1 MYNIFVSEYNNNSKK
16 ISHVLSKTS
25 SLALSAYIS
34 DQERADDFKIYSPD
48 KSRDL
53 GEVTLIG
60 LILPDDIPES
70 DLELIHNTKNY
81 TSVFVGDCYPAL
93 PKDSPVRQC
102 ILIRDPNVI
111 SRYWSLND
119 QHVAELAKQHH
130 KPMVGDTQCKMRL
143 YTTMVHA
150 LPVAQR
156 HFPENL
162 YVTREDLVDVNTNTL
177 LELYYEFY
185 LSKGYVVEL
194 ATHKNELNIDH
205 AHSLISSMTLNYKN
219 ANQPVIFDS
228 KNFIPWLS
236 RNYYTRSFE
245 KIKTY
250 EHKVEYW
257 TAMVNSDPSDRN
269 KAKLQGWNIKREN
282 GKQEYQDIN
291 KIIGKKLNSGTTYN
305 KYKSKFMQNQLS
317 RYGKAATSKQLFSPN
332 KNQEEIY
339 HESFDFLDRF
349 KVRFAQLLNTNL
361 IRIGLLNPGKELYT
375 AIQSS
380 KLFITIKE
388 GVEWNVE
395 PEQRRKINW
404 LIKALFK
411 LDKHLYFFDDEK
423 NKVAKRDRRRVIVHE
438 FRSELKASFNK
449 QKMEIAKS
457 VEYAKKWISE
467 WKAKMEQKRA
477 NLQTA
482 INELDLSLFPKN
494 WQASMD
500 AVVQRMQSFKVPQ
513 KIVPEPLK
521 NTEGKQRVIV
531 SETLGEAVNQ
541 RLGVNDLSYDYI
553 ASLTQKTKP
562 VGSNDV
568 PPEIR
573 VRKGLVE
580 MLFEYRRL
588 LEEVDYQNYD
598 FDLTYPNRLRY
609 RNDSLMLSDDKMEEI
624 MHIVDDYSCSV
635 TDAIDDAYQRGI
647 LTIPDY
653 EFYDR
658 ELER

>member
-16 ISHVLSKTS
+16 ISHVLSKSS

-119 QHVAELAKQHH
+119 QHVFDLAKQNH
-130 KPMVGDTQCKMRL
+130 KPMEGDANCKMRL

-194 ATHKNELNIDH
+194 ATHKNELDIDH

-236 RNYYTRSFE
+236 RNYYNRSFK

-250 EHKVEYW
+250 EKNVEDW
-257 TAMVNSDPSDRN
+257 KTKVNSIPSERN
-269 KAKLQGWNIKREN
+269 KTKLLVWSGKLENEKR
-282 GKQEYQDIN
+282 EYQDIN
-291 KIIGKKLNSGTTYN
+291 MIIGKKLNSGTTCD
-305 KYKSKFMQNQLS
+305 KYKSKFMQNQHS
-317 RYGKAATSKQLFSPN
+317 RYGKAAASKQLFSPN

-361 IRIGLLNPGKELYT
+361 TRIGLLNPGKELYT
-375 AIQSS
+375 AVQSS
-380 KLFITIKE
+380 KAFITSKE
-388 GVEWNVE
+388 AVGWGVDPFE
-395 PEQRRKINW
+395 RLKINK
-404 LIKALFK
+404 LVKALFK
-411 LDKHLYFFDDEK
+411 DDKYRYFKDKDD
-423 NKVAKRDRRRVIVHE
+423 NKIAKRDRRRVIVHE

-457 VEYAKKWISE
+457 FKYAEAWVEE
-467 WKAKMEQKRA
+467 WKARIEQRRTD
-477 NLQTA
+477 LQTTLS
-482 INELDLSLFPKN
+482 ELDLSLFPKN

-500 AVVQRMQSFKVPQ
+500 AIVQRMQSFRIIQ

-521 NTEGKQRVIV
+521 NTDGKQRVIV
-531 SETLGEAVNQ
+531 SETLGEEVNQ

-562 VGSNDV
+562 VEGNDV
-568 PPEIR
+568 PPEVM
-573 VRKGLVE
+573 VRKGLTE

-588 LEEVDYQNYD
+588 LEEVDYRNVDYD
-598 FDLTYPNRLRY
+598 LVNPNHLRY
-609 RNDSLMLSDDKMEEI
+609 RNGSLVLPDDKMEEI
-624 MHIVDDYSCSV
+624 MHIVDDSDCSV
-635 TDAIDDAYQRGI
+635 TDAIDDAYQLGI

>member
-119 QHVAELAKQHH
+119 QHVIELAKQHH

-194 ATHKNELNIDH
+194 ATHKNELDIDH

-236 RNYYTRSFE
+236 RNYYNRSSE

-257 TAMVNSDPSDRN
+257 TAMVNSEPSDKN
-269 KAKLQGWNIKREN
+269 KAKFQSWNIKLEN
-282 GKQEYQDIN
+282 EKREYQDIN
-291 KIIGKKLNSGTTYN
+291 NIIGKKLNSGKTYE

-317 RYGKAATSKQLFSPN
+317 RYGKAAASKQLFSPN

-388 GVEWNVE
+388 SVDWEVA
-395 PEQRRKINW
+395 PERRKDINDK
-404 LIKALFK
+404 IKVLFEM
-411 LDKHLYFFDDEK
+411 DKQQYFKDKDD
-423 NKVAKRDRRRVIVHE
+423 NKIAKRDRRRVIVHE
-438 FRSELKASFNK
+438 FRSALKASFIK
-449 QKMEIAKS
+449 QKMEIATVIGKAES
-457 VEYAKKWISE
+457 WIKE
-467 WKAKMEQKRA
+467 WEDKIKQRRA

-482 INELDLSLFPKN
+482 LSELDLSLFPKN
-494 WQASMD
+494 YKASMD
-500 AVVQRMQSFKVPQ
+500 AIVQRMQSFRIAQ
-513 KIVPEPLK
+513 KIVPDPLK

-531 SETLGEAVNQ
+531 SETLGEDVNQ
-541 RLGVNDLSYDYI
+541 KLGVNDLNYDYI
-553 ASLTQKTKP
+553 ASLTHKTKP
-562 VGSNDV
+562 VGSNDEPLETMV
-568 PPEIR
+568 I
-573 VRKGLVE
+573 KGLAE

-588 LEEVDYQNYD
+588 LQEVDYQNYD

-624 MHIVDDYSCSV
+624 MHIVDDYKCTV

-647 LTIPDY
+647 LTIPDH

>member
-119 QHVAELAKQHH
+119 QHVNEVARQSQKIRLSDDKNI
-130 KPMVGDTQCKMRL
+130 MRL

-150 LPVAQR
+150 LPVAHK

-162 YVTREDLVDVNTNTL
+162 YVSREDLVDVNTNTL

-185 LSKGYVVEL
+185 LSKGYGVEL
-194 ATHKNELNIDH
+194 ATHKNELNVDH
-205 AHSLISSMTLNYKN
+205 AHSLISAMTLNYKN
-219 ANQPVIFDS
+219 AHQPVIFDS

-236 RNYYTRSFE
+236 RNYYTRSSE

-257 TAMVNSDPSDRN
+257 TAMINSDPSDRN
-269 KAKLQGWNIKREN
+269 KAKFQGWNIKLEN
-282 GKQEYQDIN
+282 EKREYQDIN
-291 KIIGKKLNSGTTYN
+291 KIIGKKINSGTTYD
-305 KYKSKFMQNQLS
+305 KYKSKFMQNQYS
-317 RYGKAATSKQLFSPN
+317 RYGKAAASKQLFSPN

-361 IRIGLLNPGKELYT
+361 IRTGLLNPGKELYT

-395 PEQRRKINW
+395 PEQRKKINW

-423 NKVAKRDRRRVIVHE
+423 NKIAKRDRRRVIVHE

-457 VEYAKKWISE
+457 VEFAENWISE
-467 WKAKMEQKRA
+467 WKAKIEQKRA

-482 INELDLSLFPKN
+482 IRELDLSLFPNN

-500 AVVQRMQSFKVPQ
+500 AIVQRMRSFKVAQ

-521 NTEGKQRVIV
+521 NTEGKLRVVV
-531 SETLGEAVNQ
+531 SETLGEDVNQ
-541 RLGVNDLSYDYI
+541 ELGVNDLSYDYI
-553 ASLTQKTKP
+553 ASLTQKIKP

-568 PPEIR
+568 PPEVM
-573 VRKGLVE
+573 VRKGLTE

-588 LEEVDYQNYD
+588 LEEVDYRYVD
-598 FDLTYPNRLRY
+598 YDLTNPNHLRY
-609 RNDSLMLSDDKMEEI
+609 RNSSLVLPDDKMEEI
-624 MHIVDDYSCSV
+624 MHIVDDYDCSV
-635 TDAIDDAYQRGI
+635 TDAIDDAYQLGI
-647 LTIPDY
+647 LTHQVY
-653 EFYDR
+653 EIYDR

>member
-16 ISHVLSKTS
+16 ISHVLSRTS

-34 DQERADDFKIYSPD
+34 DQERADDQKVYSPD
-48 KSRDL
+48 MSRDL
-53 GEVTLIG
+53 GEVTPIG

-81 TSVFVGDCYPAL
+81 TSVVVGDCYPAL

-119 QHVAELAKQHH
+119 QHVNEVARQSQKIRLSDDKNI
-130 KPMVGDTQCKMRL
+130 MRL

-150 LPVAQR
+150 LPVAHK

-162 YVTREDLVDVNTNTL
+162 YVSREDLVDVNTNTL

-185 LSKGYVVEL
+185 LSKGYGVEL
-194 ATHKNELNIDH
+194 ATHKNELNVDH
-205 AHSLISSMTLNYKN
+205 AHSLISAMTLNYKN
-219 ANQPVIFDS
+219 AHQPVIFDS

-236 RNYYTRSFE
+236 RNYYTRSSE

-257 TAMVNSDPSDRN
+257 TAMINSDSSDRN
-269 KAKLQGWNIKREN
+269 KAKLQGWNIKLEN
-282 GKQEYQDIN
+282 EKREYQDIN
-291 KIIGKKLNSGTTYN
+291 KIIGNKLNSGTTYD
-305 KYKSKFMQNQLS
+305 KYKSKFMQNQYS
-317 RYGKAATSKQLFSPN
+317 RYGKAAASKQLFSPN

-361 IRIGLLNPGKELYT
+361 IRTGLLNPGKELYT

-395 PEQRRKINW
+395 PEQRKKINW

-423 NKVAKRDRRRVIVHE
+423 NKIAKRDRRRVIVHE

-457 VEYAKKWISE
+457 VEFAENWISE
-467 WKAKMEQKRA
+467 WKAKIEQKRA

-482 INELDLSLFPKN
+482 IRELDLSLFPNN

-500 AVVQRMQSFKVPQ
+500 AIVQRMRSFKVAQ

-521 NTEGKQRVIV
+521 NTEGKLRVVV
-531 SETLGEAVNQ
+531 SETLGEDVNQ
-541 RLGVNDLSYDYI
+541 ELGVNDLSYDYI
-553 ASLTQKTKP
+553 ASLTQKIKP

-568 PPEIR
+568 PPEVM
-573 VRKGLVE
+573 VRKGLTE

-588 LEEVDYQNYD
+588 LEEVDYRYVD
-598 FDLTYPNRLRY
+598 YDLTNPNHLRY
-609 RNDSLMLSDDKMEEI
+609 RNSSLVLPDDKMEEI
-624 MHIVDDYSCSV
+624 MHIVDDYDCSV
-635 TDAIDDAYQRGI
+635 TDAIDDAYQLGI
-647 LTIPDY
+647 LTHQVY
-653 EFYDR
+653 EIYDR

>member
-16 ISHVLSKTS
+16 ISHVLSKSS

-119 QHVAELAKQHH
+119 QHVFDLAKQNH
-130 KPMVGDTQCKMRL
+130 KPMEGDANCKMRL

-194 ATHKNELNIDH
+194 ATHKNELDIDH

-236 RNYYTRSFE
+236 RNYYNRSFK

-250 EHKVEYW
+250 EKNVEDW
-257 TAMVNSDPSDRN
+257 KTKVNSIPSERN
-269 KAKLQGWNIKREN
+269 KTKLLVWSGKLENEKR
-282 GKQEYQDIN
+282 EYQDIN
-291 KIIGKKLNSGTTYN
+291 MIIGKKLNSGTTYD
-305 KYKSKFMQNQLS
+305 KYKSKFMQNQHS
-317 RYGKAATSKQLFSPN
+317 RYGKAAASKQLFSPN

-361 IRIGLLNPGKELYT
+361 TRIGLLNPGKELYT
-375 AIQSS
+375 AVQSS
-380 KLFITIKE
+380 KAFITSKE
-388 GVEWNVE
+388 AVGWGVDPFE
-395 PEQRRKINW
+395 RLKINK
-404 LIKALFK
+404 LVKALFK
-411 LDKHLYFFDDEK
+411 DDKYRYFKDKDD
-423 NKVAKRDRRRVIVHE
+423 NKIAKRDRRRVIVHE

-457 VEYAKKWISE
+457 FKYAEAWVEE
-467 WKAKMEQKRA
+467 WKARIEQRRTD
-477 NLQTA
+477 LQTTLS
-482 INELDLSLFPKN
+482 ELDLSLFPKN

-500 AVVQRMQSFKVPQ
+500 AIVQRMQSFRIIQ

-521 NTEGKQRVIV
+521 NTDGKQRVIV
-531 SETLGEAVNQ
+531 SETLGEEVNQ

-562 VGSNDV
+562 VEGNDV
-568 PPEIR
+568 PPEVM
-573 VRKGLVE
+573 VRKGLTE

-588 LEEVDYQNYD
+588 LEEVDYRNVDYD
-598 FDLTYPNRLRY
+598 LVNPNHLRY
-609 RNDSLMLSDDKMEEI
+609 RNGSLVLPDDKMEEI
-624 MHIVDDYSCSV
+624 MHIVDDSDCSV
-635 TDAIDDAYQRGI
+635 TDAIDDAYQLGI